1 VISQT
6 RENTNSIETH
16 FAYAEQMASEHN
28 ARLTPIRKH
37 IYRCLL
43 EAEAPLGAYEL
54 LDMLD
59 GVGSSKPPTVYR
71 GLDWLIEVGLAKKIE
86 SVSKYIA
93 KTESEETQQV
103 ALLLCDKCGH
113 AEPFDA
119 GPAILSLG
127 AAAKSKGFESHQTV
141 IGIIGRCAEHNTE

>member
-1 VISQT
+1 
-6 RENTNSIETH
+6 
-16 FAYAEQMASEHN
+16 MASEHN

-59 GVGSSKPPTVYR
+59 GVG
-71 GLDWLIEVGLAKKIE
+71 L
-86 SVSKYIA
+86 
-93 KTESEETQQV
+93 

-141 IGIIGRCAEHNTE
+141 IEIIGRCAEHSS